1 MKEKIV
7 VKRESTI
14 LYQGNI
20 LDVPMKEKNLIKKSI
35 DIFGDEDPCVVHL
48 SFVVKEFVTDL
59 LDVFEDNDTTII
71 KVEDYL
77 DELSFLNFEDLPKLT
92 IELVRKHK

>member
-1 MKEKIV
+1 MKEKIIIQ
-7 VKRESTI
+7 KESEV

-20 LDVPMKEKNLIKKSI
+20 LDVPMKEKYLIEKSI

-59 LDVFEDNDTTII
+59 LDLFEDNDTTSI
-71 KVEDYL
+71 KVTDYL
-77 DELSFLNFEDLPKLT
+77 EELDFLNFDDLSSLT
-92 IELVRKHK
+92 IKLVGKRK

>member
-1 MKEKIV
+1 MKEKIIIQ
-7 VKRESTI
+7 KESEV

-20 LDVPMKEKNLIKKSI
+20 LDVPMKEKYLIEKSI

-59 LDVFEDNDTTII
+59 LDLFEDNDTINI
-71 KVEDYL
+71 NVKDYL
-77 DELSFLNFEDLPKLT
+77 EELSFLNFDDLASLT
-92 IELVRKHK
+92 IKLMGKRK